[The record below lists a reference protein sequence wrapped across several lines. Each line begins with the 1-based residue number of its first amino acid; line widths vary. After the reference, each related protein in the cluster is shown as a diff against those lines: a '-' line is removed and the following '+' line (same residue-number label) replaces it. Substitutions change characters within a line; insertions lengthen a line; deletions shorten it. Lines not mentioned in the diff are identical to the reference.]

1 MTMAISS
8 ISLLS
13 LSDEHI
19 VECYRLA
26 TQMELD
32 ADFIYQLKLEI
43 DKRQL
48 TSMIQYN
55 EHTYDPQVAGI

>member
-8 ISLLS
+8 NSLLS
-13 LSDEHI
+13 LSNEHI

-32 ADFIYQLKLEI
+32 ADFIYQLKSEI

-48 TSMIQYN
+48 MIQFN